1 MATAQSLAAKDTSV
15 KAKPEGLIPG
25 LVSGLTSWFGRIAL
39 FLIVVFWTIPTAG
52 LFISSLRS
60 ENAIKT
66 SPWWEVVSGKTVD
79 VPTKKV
85 SVPVE
90 FTVGSIIA
98 ADDGTSVDLSSK
110 FGPVTVRLAK
120 DANVLVK
127 QGDRIK
133 TGDPVTA
140 DRKAP
145 KAQQAVIQNYT
156 VSKIIPNKD
165 GSNRVELIGES
176 KDKAIVNLGGISSIK
191 VKVGDQLK
199 SGDPIA
205 VDPRFTTANYKE
217 VLDKNAVSGSLGAF
231 FWNSVQ
237 ITLVGTLIPIL
248 IASFAAY
255 GFAWMDFKGRNT
267 LFLATVALLV
277 VPLQMSFIPL
287 LRLINNGWHLGSFAV
302 IPPLGFMQ
310 NNVISVWFAHACFGM
325 PISIYL
331 LRNFIG
337 SLPRELMEAARVDGA
352 THMRTFITIV
362 LPLSVPALASLAIF
376 QFLWVWNDLAVATVF
391 APGDNVKPLTAHLVS
406 LAGSKGEEWQR
417 LTAAAFVTMVLPLT
431 VFLALQR
438 FFVRG
443 LVSGAVKG

>member
-1 MATAQSLAAKDTSV
+1 MASSDSTAAKNTAV
-15 KAKPEGLIPG
+15 KVKPVG
-25 LVSGLTSWFGRIAL
+25 LVPGIVAGLTSWFGRIVLFFLVAL
-39 FLIVVFWTIPTAG
+39 WTVPTAG
-52 LFISSLRS
+52 LLISSFRS

-66 SPWWEVVSGKTVD
+66 SPWWEVVSPKTVD

-85 SVPVE
+85 SVEVD
-90 FTVGSIIA
+90 FTVGAIIV
-98 ADDGTSVDLSSK
+98 DDDSTNVDLSSK

-120 DANVLVK
+120 DAVVLVK

-133 TGDPVTA
+133 TGDAVTA

-145 KAQQAVIQNYT
+145 KAQQPVVQNYT
-156 VSKIIPNKD
+156 VAKITPNPN
-165 GSNRVELIGES
+165 GSQRVELIGTN
-176 KDKAIVNLGGISSIK
+176 KDKAIVNLGKISQLQ
-191 VKVGDQLK
+191 VKVGDKVK

-205 VDPRFTTANYKE
+205 VDPRFTTTNYKE
-217 VLDKNAVSGSLGAF
+217 VLDKDAVSGSLIGY

-237 ITLVGTLIPIL
+237 ITLVATIIPIL

-255 GFAWMDFKGRNT
+255 AFAWMTFKGRDI

-287 LRLINNGWHLGSFAV
+287 LRLINDGWHLGSFTV
-302 IPPLGFMQ
+302 LPPLGFMQ
-310 NNVISVWFAHACFGM
+310 NNVISVWFAHACFAM
-325 PISIYL
+325 PLAIYL

-352 THMRTFITIV
+352 SHMRTFLTIV
-362 LPLSVPALASLAIF
+362 LPLSVPAIASLAIF

-391 APGDNVKPLTAHLVS
+391 APGDNVKPITAHLVS

-443 LVSGAVKG
+443 LVSGSVKG